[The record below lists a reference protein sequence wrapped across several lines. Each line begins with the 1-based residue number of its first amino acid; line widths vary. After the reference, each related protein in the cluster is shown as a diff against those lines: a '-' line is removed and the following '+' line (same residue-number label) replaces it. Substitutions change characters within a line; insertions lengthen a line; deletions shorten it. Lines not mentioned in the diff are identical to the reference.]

1 MKKVILQLCLLIF
14 FFFSF
19 SETFAAACDAVYAD
33 NTVVLASVG
42 KKLYRSTDG
51 GISFSHVL
59 MAGDDDVEVRC
70 ITKINSTLLAGGING
85 KRVYRSTDN
94 GASWSV
100 ANSGMP
106 MISGV
111 VVSVP
116 AYAITVDTK
125 VFMGG
130 TNFSKYTDDEGLTWT
145 DIPVVP
151 GATHGLK
158 YTGGKIW
165 HSNYSHMRYSSDKG
179 ITWTATTAT
188 PWFGGG
194 SAVAYIQRADTI
206 LALSNL
212 NGGYALHRSGNT
224 GASWSITGSLSL
236 GLDMVEFGGNLYAT
250 SYDGF
255 MKSTDG
261 GHNWNKICDSF
272 KYYAYGGKM
281 SVHNDDIWIASGNGL
296 LKYNGTS
303 NTCTKLA
310 VETSSA
316 VKEYNAGGAISVYP
330 NPGQDL
336 LHLKNLPDNASVE
349 LMDMNGRLMLK
360 VQHKKEAILSLNI
373 SSFPSGIYLCK
384 VAGAEVQYAK
394 VMIAK

>member
-1 MKKVILQLCLLIF
+1 MKKVFSQLTLLVF
-14 FFFSF
+14 FFFNF
-19 SETFAAACDAVYAD
+19 SETFAAQCDAVYAD

-51 GISFSHVL
+51 GATFSVVL

-70 ITKINSTLLAGGING
+70 IAKVNATLIAGGINDQ
-85 KRVYRSTDN
+85 RIYRSTDN
-94 GASWSV
+94 GATWTV
-100 ANSGMP
+100 ANAGMP
-106 MISGV
+106 AISSV
-111 VVSVP
+111 VVAVP
-116 AYAITVDTK
+116 AYAITVDAK

-130 TNFSKYTDDEGLTWT
+130 TNFSKYTDDEGLSWK

-165 HSNYSHMRYSSDKG
+165 HSNFSQMRYSSDKG
-179 ITWTATTAT
+179 STWTATTGT

-236 GLDMVEFGGNLYAT
+236 GLDMVEVGANLYAT

-261 GHNWNKICDSF
+261 GHNWTNVCDSF

-296 LKYNGTS
+296 LKYTIS
-303 NTCTKLA
+303 TNTCSVVSVA
-310 VETSSA
+310 STSSIKTNIA
-316 VKEYNAGGAISVYP
+316 DLEMSIFP
-330 NPGQDL
+330 NPAKDVVNI
-336 LHLKNLPDNASVE
+336 KNLPENVRVE
-349 LMDMNGRLMLK
+349 LMDMSGRVMIK
-360 VQHKKEAILSLNI
+360 VQHTKGEELSVNTSNL
-373 SSFPSGIYLCK
+373 PAGIYLCK
-384 VAGAEVQYAK
+384 VQGEATQYAK
-394 VMIAK
+394 VVIAK

>member
-1 MKKVILQLCLLIF
+1 MKKVFLQLTLLVF
-14 FFFSF
+14 FFFNF
-19 SETFAAACDAVYAD
+19 SEAFAAQCDAVYAD

-42 KKLYRSTDG
+42 QKLYRSTDG
-51 GISFSHVL
+51 GATFSVVL

-70 ITKINSTLLAGGING
+70 ITKVNATLIAGGINDQ
-85 KRVYRSTDN
+85 RIYRSTDN
-94 GASWSV
+94 GATWTV
-100 ANSGMP
+100 ANAGMP
-106 MISGV
+106 AISSV
-111 VVSVP
+111 VVAVP
-116 AYAITVDTK
+116 AYAITVDAK

-130 TNFSKYTDDEGLTWT
+130 TNFSKYTDDEGLTWK

-236 GLDMVEFGGNLYAT
+236 GLDMVEVGANLYAT

-261 GHNWNKICDSF
+261 GHNWTKICDSF

-296 LKYNGTS
+296 LKYTIS
-303 NTCTKLA
+303 TNTCSVVPVA
-310 VETSSA
+310 ATSSI
-316 VKEYNAGGAISVYP
+316 KTNNADFEMSIFP
-330 NPGQDL
+330 NPAQDVVNI
-336 LHLKNLPDNASVE
+336 KNLHENATVE
-349 LMDMNGRLMLK
+349 LMDMSGRLMMK
-360 VQHKKEAILSLNI
+360 VQHAKGEVLSVNT
-373 SSFPSGIYLCK
+373 SSLPSGIYLCK
-384 VAGAEVQYAK
+384 VQGDATQYAK
-394 VMIAK
+394 VVIAK